1 MTALQTKGGNVSVI
15 SNIGGFGGHVDKV
28 GTTRRLEPLEFGD
41 ASAPFGVNGYA
52 MVWSNDAP
60 WC

>member
-1 MTALQTKGGNVSVI
+1 MTTQQTKGGNVSVI
-15 SNIGGFGGHVDKV
+15 SNIGGFGGH

-41 ASAPFGVNGYA
+41 ASVPFGVNGYA